1 MILVA
6 SILEV
11 IVVVDLPYLV
21 LLLRN
26 LLHGNHIVEPL
37 LDKVIFVILVVSLVG
52 ILLRTYTDNQKVRSS
67 MFIVTN
73 CFQK

>member
-1 MILVA
+1 MEI
-6 SILEV
+6 

-73 CFQK
+73 CLQK

>member
-1 MILVA
+1 MEI
-6 SILEV
+6 

-26 LLHGNHIVEPL
+26 LLHGNHIVEAL

-52 ILLRTYTDNQKVRSS
+52 ILLRTYKDNQKVRSS

-73 CFQK
+73 CLQK